1 VVKKEKTMN
10 NQGKKTQPRR
20 SFRESDDFRNFK
32 EMLSGG
38 FVAEGTILPRPEL
51 LTFSEKLARLLRK
64 SDRRDS
70 DTVNHFRTFFHQV
83 TGFKQLEDT
92 TQIEVEL
99 RMMRAKMLYAAGRQT
114 ISRDVS
120 LVIQECIDTLL
131 TCENIMTQL
140 PGFCG
145 FFESL
150 YAYYYYQAQR
160 NSRRRRG

>member
-1 VVKKEKTMN
+1 MN
-10 NQGKKTQPRR
+10 NQGKKPQTRR

-32 EMLSGG
+32 ELLSGG
-38 FVAEGTILPRPEL
+38 FVAEGTSLPRPDL
-51 LTFSEKLARLLRK
+51 LTCSEKLAKLLKK

-70 DTVNHFRTFFHQV
+70 DTVNQFRTFFHQV
-83 TGFKQLEDT
+83 TGFQHVEDAV
-92 TQIEVEL
+92 QVEVEL
-99 RMMRAKMLYAAGRQT
+99 RMLRAKMLYAAGRQT

-120 LVIQECIDTLL
+120 LVIQECIDALL
-131 TCENIMTQL
+131 TCDNMTKQL

-160 NSRRRRG
+160 DVRRRRG

>member
-1 VVKKEKTMN
+1 MN
-10 NQGKKTQPRR
+10 NQGKKPQPRR

-38 FVAEGTILPRPEL
+38 FVAEGTVLPRPEL
-51 LTFSEKLARLLRK
+51 LTFSERLARLLKK
-64 SDRRDS
+64 SDRRDA
-70 DTVNHFRTFFHQV
+70 DTVNQFRTFFRQV
-83 TGFKQLEDT
+83 TGFKQIEDAM
-92 TQIEVEL
+92 QIEVEL
-99 RMMRAKMLYAAGRQT
+99 RMLRARMLYAAGRQM

-120 LVIQECIDTLL
+120 LVIQACIDTLL
-131 TCENIMTQL
+131 TCENISKQL

-160 NSRRRRG
+160 DVRRRRG